1 MPKIVDHDVV
11 RSEIAEAAGRV
22 ITRVGPKNASVRM
35 IAAEAGYSPGAP
47 LHYFGSREQL
57 IHFAFKYF
65 AEKAIDELEQT
76 IADAKSTAA
85 ALVAAIEVLLDRSAG
100 DLYFAKL
107 LMSLSAGGTE
117 DTSIKA
123 IDQAIYYQARE
134 CLTALFAA
142 AHRDGVLSPDADI
155 DAEVDLLITVAD
167 GIVMT
172 AMTLGDGALQVRARL
187 GTMLMQRYNLPTA
200 LKERAAASQLKP

>member
-1 MPKIVDHDVV
+1 MPKIVDHDIV
-11 RSEIAEAAGRV
+11 RAEIAEAAGRV

-65 AEKAIDELEQT
+65 AEKAIEDLERT
-76 IADAKSTAA
+76 IRDAASSAE
-85 ALVAAIEVLLDRSAG
+85 ALVSAIEVLLDRSAG
-100 DLYFAKL
+100 DMYFAKL

-123 IDQAIYYQARE
+123 IDQAIYNQARE
-134 CLTALFAA
+134 CLKALFTA
-142 AHRDGVLSPDADI
+142 AHQAGVLAADADV
-155 DAEVDLLITVAD
+155 DAEVDLLITIAD
-167 GIVMT
+167 GLVMT
-172 AMTLGDGALQVRARL
+172 AMTLGDGAFPVRARI
-187 GTMLMQRYNLPTA
+187 GAMLMQRYNLADP
-200 LKERAAASQLKP
+200 LKQRVAATRAVP